1 MNLVYYNKNIIL
13 EYRVKDIQIQYSA
26 EQQTIYFIGTNEADN
41 IQELYVPT
49 ADYKLDFKEINK
61 IANDLDPQKQFNG
74 YALSITFSFLN
85 INLFLFFFSD

>member
-74 YALSITFSFLN
+74 YALSKTFSFLN